1 VRAPSQHTATPAH
14 TRATVTDRTP
24 RAILPDRSSRQ
35 GIESDVK
42 PTFLRRTYL
51 QVAMP
56 AYNGSDEVVP
66 ETERIMAETVEAL
79 ASIVRSPTPLRSL
92 CAFFL
97 VDATSHFELE
107 NTNASSGQQLASP
120 TSSQALHFP
129 PLATTPPARFVWR
142 AEGDHTAARVGQP
155 HSWQR
160 RRCSVTCK
168 FHIPLMVS
176 HNPTKPTTSQVLE
189 ALQMGLPISK
199 SAAVSAGYEAL
210 IKTGCYLFDNKLID
224 SEE

>member
-1 VRAPSQHTATPAH
+1 
-14 TRATVTDRTP
+14 
-24 RAILPDRSSRQ
+24 
-35 GIESDVK
+35 
-42 PTFLRRTYL
+42 
-51 QVAMP
+51 MP

-79 ASIVRSPTPLRSL
+79 ASIVRSPTPLRFL

-97 VDATSHFELE
+97 LMPPLIL
-107 NTNASSGQQLASP
+107 SSKTQMRGVSSSWTLRHA
-120 TSSQALHFP
+120 SSQALHFP